1 MNEID
6 LFVVKG
12 SNYRYRC
19 STLRLISQQVESVTA
34 VVFGPLHS
42 ANQVGRHLQSQ
53 HQVNGLIVSDN
64 NIR

>member
-6 LFVVKG
+6 LFVIKG

-34 VVFGPLHS
+34 VVFGL
-42 ANQVGRHLQSQ
+42 LY
-53 HQVNGLIVSDN
+53 SDLC
-64 NIR
+64 IRLTR